1 MSVLLSFLQS
11 SCLSVFPFLCF
22 SCSSQRLFPS
32 SSLQRERLMRLSF
45 DASSLC
51 PSMCVFVCVCVCVCL
66 CVCVCVCVCVR
77 RCVCVLVRVVVCVC
91 VCVCVCTVTVKHT
104 HEQTN
109 GCFLSHG
116 ADAVMS
122 PWSDR

>member
-45 DASSLC
+45 DASSLL
-51 PSMCVFVCVCVCVCL
+51 PSMCVFVCAIQTAQRKGEWVVVCCVVVFSQHVCVFVCVCVCL
-66 CVCVCVCVCVR
+66 CVCVCVCVCVF
-77 RCVCVLVRVVVCVC
+77 VC
-91 VCVCVCTVTVKHT
+91 
-104 HEQTN
+104 
-109 GCFLSHG
+109 
-116 ADAVMS
+116 
-122 PWSDR
+122 

>member
-32 SSLQRERLMRLSF
+32 SSLQRERLMSLSF

-66 CVCVCVCVCVR
+66 CVCVCVCCGVLCFVCV
-77 RCVCVLVRVVVCVC
+77 CGCVC
-91 VCVCVCTVTVKHT
+91 VCASTCVCVYPLAISLWM
-104 HEQTN
+104 
-109 GCFLSHG
+109 G
-116 ADAVMS
+116 
-122 PWSDR
+122 